1 MKNQNNRRS
10 KTMEAKNAL
19 TNLLYLKEEV
29 MAAFIVSLLN
39 KSNEAIYWAYEL
51 HYSRYHA
58 ELFDLLEKVYYYFY
72 ATLNPNFKSFLN
84 RKITEWHET
93 SDIQIIHAIVANLL
107 IRPFNLDIFM
117 LVQTCKSIKIPPNFD
132 GDLTP
137 LLSAKKYAT
146 VAKYVLH
153 ICSEAELGTSKSR
166 LEHLAQI
173 LQPIT
178 AQKTGRKTGHQL
190 YLIDEYVGPEIDD
203 SQIPYKLLE
212 TFCKY
217 GVNDSGLLGAFHL
230 NRPVDFKQSWYTN
243 WLYYAS
249 WSPAWSERIESYGGK
264 RDEEKYAILFES
276 EDLEEAFYKTF
287 GLEPDEQKRETQEKI
302 IPLIPEIK
310 VSEFYER
317 FKGVNGIYNVTKNA
331 QEKLKSLVIY

>member
-1 MKNQNNRRS
+1 MDAKNV
-10 KTMEAKNAL
+10 EAKNVL

-29 MAAFIVSLLN
+29 MVAFIVSLLN
-39 KSNEAIYWAYEL
+39 KSNEAIFWAYEL
-51 HYSRYHA
+51 HYSEYHA

-84 RKITEWHET
+84 RKITEWHQT

-117 LVQTCKSIKIPPNFD
+117 LVQTCKGIKIPTNFD
-132 GDLTP
+132 GDLTS
-137 LLSAKKYAT
+137 LLAAKKYAT

-153 ICSEAELGTSKSR
+153 ICSEAELGTSNSR
-166 LEHLAQI
+166 LENLAQI

-178 AQKTGRKTGHQL
+178 AQKTGRKTGHHL
-190 YLIDEYVGPEIDD
+190 YLIDEYVGPEIDER
-203 SQIPYKLLE
+203 QLPYKLLE

-230 NRPVDFKQSWYTN
+230 NRPVDFKQSWLTN

-249 WSPAWSERIESYGGK
+249 WSPAWTERIESYGGK
-264 RDEEKYAILFES
+264 RDDEKHAVLFES
-276 EDLEEAFYKTF
+276 EDLEEAFYNTF

-302 IPLIPEIK
+302 IPLIPQIK
-310 VSEFYER
+310 VAEFYER

-331 QEKLKSLVIY
+331 LEKLKSLVIY